1 MLESRFR
8 TQVIV
13 PVSSSINVTVQSPSL
28 LNNNH
33 NRQHV
38 SESSVVYLEL
48 LRLIMRGLTFADGLT
63 KFIIPMLTDI
73 SYIRALESR

>member
-33 NRQHV
+33 NV